1 MGGGQRGKRE
11 RGAVFDAEGGIP
23 EFPTPKQSFR
33 SSFLPSSSPS
43 SLPLPLLSLFPL
55 SPSPSSFPFPP
66 LSLSF
71 LPSLS
76 YGPSVFTAAG
86 VDVLA
91 AVPTPATFPP
101 SCVPRARKSTSHDL
115 NSSTSSCYVLQPT
128 HVDSSLSGN

>member
-1 MGGGQRGKRE
+1 MLQRIPILDTGFFAKVGGGRREWEEGEGEKRE

-43 SLPLPLLSLFPL
+43 SLPLPLLSLLPL

-71 LPSLS
+71 LPC
-76 YGPSVFTAAG
+76 PM
-86 VDVLA
+86 
-91 AVPTPATFPP
+91 
-101 SCVPRARKSTSHDL
+101 
-115 NSSTSSCYVLQPT
+115 VLQSLQLREWMCWLQFLLLLHSLP
-128 HVDSSLSGN
+128 HVYHERGRALRTT